1 MGIWAKSMKKF
12 SLAVLLLL
20 LLVLPY
26 GQANAQALPP
36 KAAPTVPVAVSTLAP
51 PANSVFNAQQ
61 ATKAYLAEV
70 SPAQQ
75 AKAAAFA
82 TGNHWLM
89 LVDALAGLAI
99 ATLLLFTRLSARMRN
114 LATRLT
120 RSPVLQAAIYAFQF
134 LVIVTILTFPLTF
147 YEDFL
152 RRHAYGI
159 SNLSFSQW
167 LGEFA
172 LSSGLGLAGG
182 VIFIAVVYGF
192 IRATPRFWWAWSTII
207 AVCFLA
213 FVALIG
219 PVYILPLFNSSVP
232 LKPGSLRSAIVRLA
246 DANGVPSNRIFVVNT
261 SKQSDLLN
269 ANVSGLLGTTRI
281 SLDDT
286 LLKRCTT
293 REILAVV
300 AHEMGHYVL
309 DHSLMILP
317 WLGLILFIGFGFVA
331 VSYRGLVR
339 YLGRFWDL
347 REIVDPAGLPLLY
360 ALFTIYMLAATPAIN
375 TLSRTIEAQADIFG
389 LNAARQP
396 DAFAKFF
403 LLDAGVDDLTPGPV
417 EEFLFWSHPS
427 AAQRIAVAMRWKAA
441 HIHDPDIANGPASP

>member
-1 MGIWAKSMKKF
+1 MKKF
-12 SLAVLLLL
+12 YLVVLLMLL
-20 LLVLPY
+20 ALSC
-26 GQANAQALPP
+26 GQAYAQALPP

-61 ATKAYLAEV
+61 ATNAYLAEV
-70 SPAQQ
+70 SPKER

-99 ATLLLFTRLSARMRN
+99 AALLLFTRLSARMRN
-114 LATRLT
+114 LAILLT
-120 RSPVLQAAIYAFQF
+120 RVPLLQAAIYALQF
-134 LVIVTILTFPLTF
+134 LVIVTIFTFPLSF

-159 SNLSFSQW
+159 SNLSFAQW

-182 VIFIAVVYGF
+182 VIFITVVYGL
-192 IRATPRFWWAWSTII
+192 IRATPRLWWAWSTVI
-207 AVCFLA
+207 AVCFLG
-213 FVALIG
+213 FVTLIG
-219 PVYILPLFNSSVP
+219 PVYILPLFNTSTP
-232 LKPGSLRSAIVRLA
+232 LKPGHLRSAIAQLA
-246 DANGVPSNRIFVVNT
+246 DANGVPSSKIFVVNT
-261 SKQSDLLN
+261 SKQSNLLN
-269 ANVSGLLGTTRI
+269 ANVSGLFGTTRI

-309 DHSLMILP
+309 DHNLMVLP
-317 WLGLILFIGFGFVA
+317 WLGLILLIGFGFVA
-331 VSYRGLVR
+331 ASYRGLVR
-339 YLGRFWDL
+339 LLGRFWDL
-347 REIVDPAGLPLLY
+347 SEIFDPAGLPLLY
-360 ALFTIYMLAATPAIN
+360 ALFIIYMLVSTPAIN

-403 LLDAGVDDLTPGPV
+403 LLDAGIDDLTPSPL
-417 EEFLFWSHPS
+417 EEFIFWSHPS

-441 HIHDPDIANGPASP
+441 HIHDPDIANGPTSP

>member
-1 MGIWAKSMKKF
+1 MKKF
-12 SLAVLLLL
+12 CLTILLMLCALAF
-20 LLVLPY
+20 
-26 GQANAQALPP
+26 GQACAQALPP

-51 PANSVFNAQQ
+51 PANSTFNAQQ

-70 SPAQQ
+70 SPAER

-82 TGNHWLM
+82 SGNHWLM
-89 LVDALAGLAI
+89 LADALAGLAI
-99 ATLLLFTRLSARMRN
+99 AALLLFTRLSARMRD

-120 RSPVLQAAIYAFQF
+120 RSPSLQSAIYALEF
-134 LVIVTILTFPLTF
+134 LAIVTILTFPLSF
-147 YEDFL
+147 YEDFV

-159 SNLSFSQW
+159 SNLSLNQW

-172 LSSGLGLAGG
+172 LSSGLGLVGG
-182 VIFIAVVYGF
+182 VIFITVVYGL
-192 IRATPRFWWAWSTII
+192 IRATPRFWWAWSTVI

-213 FVALIG
+213 FVTLIG
-219 PVYILPLFNSSVP
+219 PVYILPLFNTSVP
-232 LKPGSLRSAIVRLA
+232 LKPGPLRSAIVQLA
-246 DANGVPSNRIFVVNT
+246 DANGVPSDRIFVVNT

-269 ANVSGLLGTTRI
+269 ANVSGLFGTTRI

-293 REILAVV
+293 REIIAVV

-317 WLGLILFIGFGFVA
+317 WLGLILLIGFGFVA
-331 VSYRGLVR
+331 VSYGGLVR
-339 YLGRFWDL
+339 LLGRLWDL

-360 ALFTIYMLAATPAIN
+360 ALFLVYMLLATPALN

-403 LLDAGVDDLTPGPV
+403 LLDAGVDDLTPSPL
-417 EEFLFWSHPS
+417 EEFLFWNHPS

>member
-1 MGIWAKSMKKF
+1 MKKF
-12 SLAVLLLL
+12 SLAILLMLL
-20 LLVLPY
+20 ALSC
-26 GQANAQALPP
+26 GHANAQALPP
-36 KAAPTVPVAVSTLAP
+36 RAAPTVPVAVSTLAP

-70 SPAQQ
+70 SPAER

-99 ATLLLFTRLSARMRN
+99 AALLLFTRLSARMRG
-114 LATRLT
+114 LALRLT
-120 RSPVLQAAIYAFQF
+120 RAPVLQSAIYALQF
-134 LVIVTILTFPLTF
+134 LVILTILTFPLSF
-147 YEDFL
+147 YEGFL

-159 SNLSFSQW
+159 SNLSWAQW

-172 LSSGLGLAGG
+172 LSSGLGLVGG
-182 VIFIAVVYGF
+182 VILITVVYGL
-192 IRATPRFWWAWSTII
+192 IRATPRLWWAWSTVI
-207 AVCFLA
+207 AVCFMG
-213 FVALIG
+213 FVTLIA
-219 PVYILPLFNSSVP
+219 PVYILPLFNTSVP
-232 LKPGSLRSAIVRLA
+232 LKPGPLRSAIVQLA
-246 DANGVPSNRIFVVNT
+246 DANGVPSSKIFVVNT
-261 SKQSDLLN
+261 SKQSKLLN
-269 ANVSGLLGTTRI
+269 ANVSGLFGTTRI

-286 LLKRCTT
+286 LLKRCTS

-309 DHSLMILP
+309 DHSLMVLP
-317 WLGLILFIGFGFVA
+317 WLGLILLIGFGFVA
-331 VSYRGLVR
+331 ASYRVLIR
-339 YLGRFWDL
+339 LLGRVWDL
-347 REIVDPAGLPLLY
+347 AEIADPAGLPLLY
-360 ALFTIYMLAATPAIN
+360 ALFTIYMLVATPAIN

-403 LLDAGVDDLTPGPV
+403 LLDADVDDLTPSPL
-417 EEFLFWSHPS
+417 EEAIFWTHPS

-441 HIHDPDIANGPASP
+441 HIHDPDIANGPTSP